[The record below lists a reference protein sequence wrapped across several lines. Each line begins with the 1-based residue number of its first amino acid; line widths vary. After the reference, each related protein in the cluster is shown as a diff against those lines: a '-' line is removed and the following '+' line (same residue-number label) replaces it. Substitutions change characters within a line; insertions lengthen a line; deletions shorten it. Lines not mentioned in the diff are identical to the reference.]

1 MQSDICKVICIAS
14 PGPGLVAAFAAQEE
28 SPGYRKRLEYVASLT
43 ALEVSHHE
51 HPQFCQLYGS
61 VPLGCRPYT
70 CFCVLSLMLLQTGVS
85 LTVSVLSCT
94 VYYLAKAPTHF
105 SLRFALS
112 VALLFAASLTVC
124 RTLLLERKHQVSL
137 HLAMPASTTALIHA
151 HLSLCMVSLT
161 CMSSF

>member
-1 MQSDICKVICIAS
+1 MAS

-43 ALEVSHHE
+43 VLEVGHREYH
-51 HPQFCQLYGS
+51 QWCCQLYGK
-61 VPLGCRPYT
+61 VPFGSPST
-70 CFCVLSLMLLQTGVS
+70 CISVLSLMLLQTGVS
-85 LTVSVLSCT
+85 LTISVLSCT
-94 VYYLAKAPTHF
+94 AYYLAKAPNHL

-137 HLAMPASTTALIHA
+137 HLANASKRHRP
-151 HLSLCMVSLT
+151 CLT
-161 CMSSF
+161 HNCRPV

>member
-1 MQSDICKVICIAS
+1 MCKVIYMAS

-43 ALEVSHHE
+43 VLEVGHHE
-51 HPQFCQLYGS
+51 YHQWCCQLYGK
-61 VPLGCRPYT
+61 VPFGSPST
-70 CFCVLSLMLLQTGVS
+70 CISVLSLMLLQTGVS
-85 LTVSVLSCT
+85 LTISVLSCT
-94 VYYLAKAPTHF
+94 AYYLAKAPNHL

-137 HLAMPASTTALIHA
+137 HLANASKCHHT
-151 HLSLCMVSLT
+151 CLT
-161 CMSSF
+161 HDCQPV